1 MLFFFIV
8 VISWR
13 FFRARKSNC
22 FSRAYLGRLI
32 IIIGMYFIIF
42 NIKINY
48 LPIIFVLSF
57 YHLFGEKK
65 GKHNG
70 ALI

>member
-1 MLFFFIV
+1 
-8 VISWR
+8 
-13 FFRARKSNC
+13 
-22 FSRAYLGRLI
+22 LGRLI